1 MKAMGHCFGV
11 LLLGWLTVGCN
22 NPNVSRQPVP
32 PADKLQAADCQV
44 AQRELERRLQLP
56 RRASVVVR
64 GRSESVRTPA
74 EQSQEA
80 ERFAR
85 RCTQELTGHARRII
99 LRCWLD
105 APDAESFL
113 SCNERF

>member
-1 MKAMGHCFGV
+1 
-11 LLLGWLTVGCN
+11 
-22 NPNVSRQPVP
+22 
-32 PADKLQAADCQV
+32 
-44 AQRELERRLQLP
+44 
-56 RRASVVVR
+56 
-64 GRSESVRTPA
+64 VRTPA